1 MILDRLSLCDFRAY
15 RGLHQV
21 ELGPRVKYGN
31 QRPII
36 LFGGLNG
43 AGKTT
48 LLMAIRLALYGRH
61 ALGMGTSKASYTK
74 FIRGC
79 IHSSPKALVRANST
93 YVELEFTYGKLG
105 RKTHYRIRRS
115 WLDSGRNVREMLS
128 LWEDG
133 TAKVSLSEEACQ
145 GFLNELVPIGVS
157 ELFFFD
163 GEKIAELAE
172 DDSGTALGDAIHRLL
187 GLDLVERLRSDL
199 RIYMLNTERKAAS
212 KDTARKIEDLQQD
225 YEDIKAELEGF
236 RAELDRAERELGQL
250 IAERDRLEVRLTERG
265 GDWGASREAQRA
277 RAKELAEALRRAER
291 ELREELAGTYP
302 LSLAREAVGDA
313 VELAAEE
320 LASLAKQEANQ
331 LLTRFASTL
340 KEQLDGE
347 GQATVDR
354 LLGNA
359 LQPTTVAQREP
370 SSDLSY
376 RAVGRME
383 HTAHSAVPE
392 AEERVERVAKE
403 IAQFKDELDTVTL
416 RIEQA
421 PDEAALA
428 KDFSKLAALNERI
441 SEAGAE
447 AAVRSREVKAAY
459 AKAIEIARSL
469 RDKHKALAEARQRE
483 QPLEYA
489 DGARHL
495 LSDFRR
501 INAER
506 KIGQL
511 ESEFAAAFRRL
522 ARKDD
527 IVVKACIDPRRFTVK
542 LLNGDGGE
550 IEKSQL
556 SAGEKQ
562 IYAIAMLEALART
575 SGRRLP
581 VVIDTPLG
589 RLDSHHRANL
599 VSHYFPKASHQVIL
613 LSTDTEVDE
622 SFYCELSPQ
631 VSHAFEIVYDDEERA
646 ANLRQGYFWRN
657 RLRAVQ

>member
-21 ELGPRVKYGN
+21 ELGPRVKYGS

-61 ALGMGTSKASYTK
+61 ALGMGTSKADYTK

-79 IHSSPKALVRANST
+79 IHSSPKALVRPSST
-93 YVELEFTYGKLG
+93 YVELGFSYGKLG
-105 RKTHYRIRRS
+105 RKTHYRVRRS
-115 WLDSGRNVREMLS
+115 WLDDGRNVRELLS
-128 LWEDG
+128 LWEDDI
-133 TAKVSLSEEACQ
+133 AKDSLSEESCQ

-172 DDSGTALGDAIHRLL
+172 DDSGAALGDAIHRLL

-199 RIYMLNTERKAAS
+199 RIYMLRTERKAAG
-212 KDTARKIEDLQQD
+212 KNAATEIEDLQRD
-225 YEDIKAELEGF
+225 YEDIKAELEDH
-236 RAELDRAERELGQL
+236 RTELDRVEGELSEL
-250 IAERDRLEVRLTERG
+250 VAERDRLEVRLTERG

-277 RAKELAEALRRAER
+277 KAKELVEALRRAER
-291 ELREELAGTYP
+291 ELREELAGPYP
-302 LSLAREAVGDA
+302 LFLAKEALVDA
-313 VELAAEE
+313 LEFASAELV
-320 LASLAKQEANQ
+320 SLAKQEANQ

-340 KEQLDGE
+340 KERLDGN
-347 GQATVDR
+347 GQATVDN
-354 LLGNA
+354 LLNQTLHPQTA
-359 LQPTTVAQREP
+359 ANREL
-370 SSDLSY
+370 SLDLSH

-383 HTAHSAVPE
+383 HTVHSAIPE
-392 AEERVERVAKE
+392 AEARIERIAKE
-403 IAQFKDELDTVTL
+403 IALFKDELDTVTL
-416 RIEQA
+416 RIQQA
-421 PDEAALA
+421 PDEAVLA
-428 KDFSKLAALNERI
+428 QDFTKLAELNERI

-447 AAVRSREVKAAY
+447 AAVRSREVKSAY
-459 AKAIEIARSL
+459 ARAIEIARSL
-469 RDKHKALAEARQRE
+469 RDKHKTLAEARQRE

-495 LSDFRR
+495 LSEFRR

-511 ESEFAAAFRRL
+511 EHEFAAAFRRL

-527 IVVKACIDPRRFTVK
+527 IVVNARIDPQRFTVK
-542 LLNGDGGE
+542 LINGDTDE
-550 IEKSQL
+550 IQKSQL

-575 SGRRLP
+575 SGRHLP

-599 VSHYFPKASHQVIL
+599 VNHYFPKASHQVIL

-622 SFYCELSPQ
+622 TFYRQLSPQ
-631 VSHAFEIVYDDEERA
+631 VSHAFEIIYDDQERA
-646 ANLRQGYFWRN
+646 ANLREGYFWRN

>member
-15 RGLHQV
+15 RGVHRV
-21 ELGPRVKYGN
+21 ELGPRVKYGC

-93 YVELEFTYGKLG
+93 YVELDFTYGKLG
-105 RKTHYRIRRS
+105 RKTRYTVRRS
-115 WLDSGRNVREMLS
+115 WLDDGRNVRERLS

-133 TAKVSLSEEACQ
+133 TPKTSLSEESCQ
-145 GFLNELVPIGVS
+145 GFLNELVPLGVS

-199 RIYMLNTERKAAS
+199 RVYMLRTERKAAGKNAAS
-212 KDTARKIEDLQQD
+212 EIEDLQRD
-225 YEDIKAELEGF
+225 YEDIKAELDEH
-236 RAELDRAERELGQL
+236 RVELDRVEKELDQL
-250 IAERDRLEVRLTERG
+250 VVERDRLEVRLTERG

-277 RAKELAEALRRAER
+277 RAKEMAEALRRTER
-291 ELREELAGTYP
+291 ELREELAGPYP
-302 LSLAREAVGDA
+302 LFLAREALVDA
-313 VELAAEE
+313 LDFAASELV
-320 LASLAKQEANQ
+320 SLANREANQ
-331 LLTRFASTL
+331 LLTQFSSKL
-340 KEQLDGE
+340 KERLDGE
-347 GQATVDR
+347 GQATVDD
-354 LLGNA
+354 LLSQA
-359 LQPTTVAQREP
+359 LQPQSSANREP
-370 SSDLSY
+370 LTDLSH

-383 HTAHSAVPE
+383 HTVHSAVPE
-392 AEERVERVAKE
+392 AEARVERSAKE

-428 KDFSKLAALNERI
+428 KDFSKLATLNERI

-447 AAVRSREVKAAY
+447 AAVRSREVKMAY
-459 AKAIEIARSL
+459 ARAIEIARSL
-469 RDKHKALAEARQRE
+469 RDKHKSLAEARQRE

-506 KIGQL
+506 KIGLL
-511 ESEFAAAFRRL
+511 ENEFAAAFCRL

-542 LLNGDGGE
+542 LLNSDNHE
-550 IEKSQL
+550 IQKSQL

-622 SFYCELSPQ
+622 SFYHQLSPQ
-631 VSHAFEIVYDDEERA
+631 VSHAFEITYNDQERA
-646 ANLRQGYFWRN
+646 ANLREGYFWRKK
-657 RLRAVQ
+657 LRAVQ

>member
-21 ELGPRVKYGN
+21 ELGPRVKYGS

-61 ALGMGTSKASYTK
+61 ALGMGTSKANYAN

-79 IHSSPKALVRANST
+79 IHSSPKALVRPNST
-93 YVELEFTYGKLG
+93 YVELDFTYGKLG
-105 RKTHYRIRRS
+105 RKTHYRVRRS
-115 WLDSGRNVREMLS
+115 WLDDGRNVREMLS
-128 LWEDG
+128 LWEDSIP
-133 TAKVSLSEEACQ
+133 TASLSEESCQ

-199 RIYMLNTERKAAS
+199 RIYMLRSASKAAG
-212 KDTARKIEDLQQD
+212 KDAAIEIQDLQHD
-225 YEDIKAELEGF
+225 YEDIKAELEEH
-236 RAELDRAERELGQL
+236 RAELDRVENELSEL
-250 IAERDRLEVRLTERG
+250 IVERDRLEVRLTERG
-265 GDWGASREAQRA
+265 GDWGASREALRA
-277 RAKELAEALRRAER
+277 RAKELVDALRRAER
-291 ELREELAGTYP
+291 QLREELAGPYP
-302 LSLAREAVGDA
+302 LFLAREALVDA
-313 VELAAEE
+313 LEFAAAE
-320 LASLAKQEANQ
+320 LVSLAKQEANQ
-331 LLTRFASTL
+331 LLTRFASKL
-340 KEQLDGE
+340 KERLDGI
-347 GQATVDR
+347 GQAAVDN
-354 LLGNA
+354 LLSKA
-359 LQPTTVAQREP
+359 LQPQMTANLAP
-370 SSDLSY
+370 SIDLSH

-383 HTAHSAVPE
+383 HTVHSAVPE
-392 AEERVERVAKE
+392 AEARVERVATE
-403 IAQFKDELDTVTL
+403 IAQFKEELDTVTL

-421 PDEAALA
+421 PDEAVLA
-428 KDFSKLAALNERI
+428 KDFSKLAALNELI

-447 AAVRSREVKAAY
+447 AAVRSREVKSAY

-506 KIGQL
+506 KIGRL
-511 ESEFAAAFRRL
+511 ENEFAAAFHRL
-522 ARKDD
+522 ARKED

-542 LLNGDGGE
+542 LINSDNDE
-550 IEKSQL
+550 IQKSQL

-575 SGRRLP
+575 SGRHLP

-622 SFYCELSPQ
+622 SFYRQLSPQ
-631 VSHAFEIVYDDEERA
+631 VSHAFEIVYNDQERA
-646 ANLRQGYFWRN
+646 ANLREGYFWRN

>member
-15 RGLHQV
+15 RGLHQI
-21 ELGPRVKYGN
+21 ELGPRVKYGS

-61 ALGMGTSKASYTK
+61 ALGMGTSKANYTK

-79 IHSSPKALVRANST
+79 IHSSPKALVRPNSA
-93 YVELEFTYGKLG
+93 YVELDFTYGKLG
-105 RKTHYRIRRS
+105 RKTHYRVRRS
-115 WLDSGRNVREMLS
+115 WLDDGRTVRELLS

-133 TAKVSLSEEACQ
+133 TPKTSLSEESCQ

-199 RIYMLNTERKAAS
+199 RIYMLRSESQAAGKDAATE
-212 KDTARKIEDLQQD
+212 IEDLQRD
-225 YEDIKAELEGF
+225 YEDIKAELEEH
-236 RAELDRAERELGQL
+236 RAELDRVENELSEL
-250 IAERDRLEVRLTERG
+250 IVQRDRLEVRLTERG
-265 GDWGASREAQRA
+265 GDWGTSREAQRA
-277 RAKELAEALRRAER
+277 RAKELVEALRRAER
-291 ELREELAGTYP
+291 ELREELTGPYP
-302 LSLAREAVGDA
+302 LFLAREALVDA
-313 VELAAEE
+313 LEFAAAELE
-320 LASLAKQEANQ
+320 SLTKKEANQ

-340 KEQLDGE
+340 KEQLDGD
-347 GQATVDR
+347 GQATVDH
-354 LLGNA
+354 LLSQS
-359 LQPTTVAQREP
+359 LHPETTANREP
-370 SSDLSY
+370 FIDLSH

-383 HTAHSAVPE
+383 HTVHSAVPE
-392 AEERVERVAKE
+392 AEARVERAAKE
-403 IAQFKDELDTVTL
+403 IALFKDELDTVTL

-421 PDEAALA
+421 PDEAVLA
-428 KDFSKLAALNERI
+428 KDFSELAALNERI

-459 AKAIEIARSL
+459 TKAIEIARSL

-506 KIGQL
+506 KIGRL
-511 ESEFAAAFRRL
+511 ENEFAAAFRRL

-527 IVVKACIDPRRFTVK
+527 IVVKARIDPRRFTVK
-542 LLNGDGGE
+542 LINGDNDE
-550 IEKSQL
+550 IQKSQL

-575 SGRRLP
+575 SGRHLP

-622 SFYCELSPQ
+622 SFYRQLSPQ
-631 VSHAFEIVYDDEERA
+631 ISHAFEIIYNDQDRA
-646 ANLRQGYFWRN
+646 ANLREGYFWRN
-657 RLRAVQ
+657 KLRAVQ

>member
-15 RGLHQV
+15 RGLH
-21 ELGPRVKYGN
+21 EIDLSPRVKYRSE
-31 QRPII
+31 RPII

-48 LLMAIRLALYGRH
+48 LLMAVRLALYGRH
-61 ALGMGTSKASYTK
+61 ALGMGTSKANYAK

-79 IHSSPKALVRANST
+79 IHSSSRALARPNST
-93 YVELEFTYGKLG
+93 YVELDFTYGKFG
-105 RKTHYRIRRS
+105 RKTNYRVRRS
-115 WLDSGRNVREMLS
+115 WFDHGRNVRETLS

-133 TAKVSLSEEACQ
+133 TAKTSLSEEACQ

-172 DDSGTALGDAIHRLL
+172 DESGTALGDAIHRLL

-199 RIYMLNTERKAAS
+199 RIYMLRTEPKAAD
-212 KDTARKIEDLQQD
+212 KKAAEEIQDLRLD
-225 YEDIKAELEGF
+225 YEEVKAELMEH
-236 RAELDRAERELGQL
+236 RAELDRVQHELDDLVAQ
-250 IAERDRLEVRLTERG
+250 RDRLEVGLTERG

-277 RAKELAEALRRAER
+277 RAEELAEALKRAER
-291 ELREELAGTYP
+291 ELRDELAGPYP
-302 LSLAREAVGDA
+302 LSLARGALTDA
-313 VELAAEE
+313 LDFAASELD
-320 LASLAKQEANQ
+320 SLARQEANQ
-331 LLTRFASTL
+331 LLRRFASSL
-340 KEQLDGE
+340 KNQLDRNS
-347 GQATVDR
+347 QATVDR
-354 LLGNA
+354 LLDK
-359 LQPTTVAQREP
+359 TIEP
-370 SSDLSY
+370 NTIANLGSSIDLSH

-383 HTAHSAVPE
+383 HTAHSAIPQ
-392 AEERVERVAKE
+392 AETRVERIAKE
-403 IAQFKDELDTVTL
+403 IARFKDELDTVTL

-421 PDEAALA
+421 PDEAVLA
-428 KDFSKLAALNERI
+428 EEFSKLASLNERI

-447 AAVRSREVKAAY
+447 AAVRSREVKSTY
-459 AKAIEIARSL
+459 TRAIEIARSL
-469 RDKHKALAEARQRE
+469 RDRHRALAEAQQRE

-495 LSDFRR
+495 LRDFRR

-506 KIGQL
+506 KIRQL
-511 ESEFAAAFRRL
+511 ENEFATAFRRL
-522 ARKDD
+522 ARKDTL
-527 IVVKACIDPRRFTVK
+527 VVRAHIDPRQFTVK
-542 LLNGDGGE
+542 LLNGGDEE
-550 IEKSQL
+550 IQKSQL

-599 VSHYFPKASHQVIL
+599 ASHYFPKVSHQVIL

-622 SFYCELSPQ
+622 FFYRQLSPN
-631 VSHAFEIVYDDEERA
+631 VSRAYEIIYDDEQRA
-646 ANLRQGYFWRN
+646 TSLRNGYFWRDK
-657 RLRAVQ
+657 LRAVG